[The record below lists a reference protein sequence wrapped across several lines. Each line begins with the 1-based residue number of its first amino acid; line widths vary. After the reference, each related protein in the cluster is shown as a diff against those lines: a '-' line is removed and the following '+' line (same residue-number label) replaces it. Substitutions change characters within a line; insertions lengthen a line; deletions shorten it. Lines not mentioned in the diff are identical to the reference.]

1 MKNSMI
7 EKLTSRFFRKV
18 DDAVWDMT
26 TGKLALKQGDSVLTL
41 EGADEKDAQVSENMF
56 AALSVPVP
64 AFAQQ
69 LPLADIKFGDI
80 IYGDKGA
87 LGWVI
92 KKTAKSV
99 TVMTK
104 QGQTTSITPR
114 KVVMLGG
121 NGDTLLVLRSLISM
135 AGGTEQGFMGMQQS
149 MLPMLMLMGDNDKA
163 DGDML
168 STMLMMQMMGGA
180 TGQQASGMNP
190 MMLMVMLK
198 GKDFF

>member
-7 EKLTSRFFRKV
+7 DKLVGRFFRKV

-26 TGKLALKQGDSVLTL
+26 TGKLALKQGDSILTL
-41 EGADEKDAQVSENMF
+41 EGADEKDAQVSENLF

-69 LPLADIKFGDI
+69 VALADIKFGDI

-87 LGWVI
+87 LGWVL
-92 KKTAKSV
+92 KKTAKTV
-99 TVMTK
+99 TIMTK
-104 QGQTTSITPR
+104 QGQTSTITPR
-114 KVVMLGG
+114 KVVMMGG
-121 NGDTLLVLRSLISM
+121 NGDTLLVLRSLFNM
-135 AGGTEQGFMGMQQS
+135 AGGTEQGFAGMQQS

-163 DGDML
+163 DGDMI
-168 STMLMMQMMGGA
+168 STMLMMQMMGG
-180 TGQQASGMNP
+180 QQAGAGMNP
-190 MMLMVMLK
+190 MMMLAMMK

>member
-1 MKNSMI
+1 MI
-7 EKLTSRFFRKV
+7 DKLTSRFFRKV

-26 TGKLALKQGDSVLTL
+26 TGKLALKQGDSVLSL
-41 EGADEKDAQVSENMF
+41 EGADEKDAQVTENMF
-56 AALSVPVP
+56 AALSVPIP

-92 KKTAKSV
+92 KKTTKTV
-99 TVMTK
+99 TIMTK
-104 QGQTTSITPR
+104 QGQTTTITPR
-114 KVVMLGG
+114 KVVMMGG

-135 AGGTEQGFMGMQQS
+135 AGGTEQGFLGMQQS

-168 STMLMMQMMGGA
+168 STMLMMQMIGGNGAGNMG
-180 TGQQASGMNP
+180 GMNP
-190 MMLMVMLK
+190 MMMAMMLK